1 MSYRTVELA
10 WTPRS
15 TTEWATFSAGRR
27 EAARLWNDLVLRH
40 HRIRRLAL
48 RWPSKARWQRWAKG
62 RYLGLSA
69 QSAQQLIRELCDAVD
84 ARRRQRMNGHT
95 EAPHPGR
102 LRLSHDE
109 GYPHQDAR
117 IPGPPLGL

>member
-15 TTEWATFSAGRR
+15 TTEWTTFSAGRR
-27 EAARLWNDLVLRH
+27 EAARLWNDLVLRQ
-40 HRIRRLAL
+40 HRIRRLAW

-69 QSAQQLIRELCDAVD
+69 QSTQQLIGEFCQAVD
-84 ARRRQRMNGHT
+84 SCPHLQTNRQT
-95 EAPHPGR
+95 EGRIPMR
-102 LRLSHDE
+102 LRR
-109 GYPHQDAR
+109 Y
-117 IPGPPLGL
+117 